1 MFVKAAQI
9 SRKGRIKMTKFKVHT
24 YIDVRIPF
32 EVDAEN
38 FKQVLKEAEDNIMYT
53 MRIINELI
61 ENTGAEVT
69 DDINEHMVDEYDDK
83 GEQIVQSKRFSATWE
98 EIK

>member
-1 MFVKAAQI
+1 M
-9 SRKGRIKMTKFKVHT
+9 GH
-24 YIDVRIPF
+24 
-32 EVDAEN
+32 
-38 FKQVLKEAEDNIMYT
+38 
-53 MRIINELI
+53 INPLI

>member
-1 MFVKAAQI
+1 
-9 SRKGRIKMTKFKVHT
+9 MTKFKVHA
-24 YIDVRIPF
+24 YIDVRIPV

-38 FKQVLKEAEDNIMYT
+38 FKQALK
-53 MRIINELI
+53 RIDIKLLEKMGHINLLI

-69 DDINEHMVDEYDDK
+69 DDINEYLIDEYDDK
-83 GEQIVQSKRFSATWE
+83 GELVQSKRFSATWE